1 MAETVTWKR
10 NRIGRGVHM
19 VGTFTSSGTE
29 VDINTSVRR
38 VRWATLQGQ
47 DTDDNECGL
56 SRNAVANTDGGTS
69 YGTLHFESVT
79 AAKIYN
85 VIVMGR

>member
-1 MAETVTWKR
+1 MAETVSWKR

-19 VGTFTSSGTE
+19 VGTFISSGTT
-29 VDINTSVRR
+29 VDINTGMRR

-47 DTDDNECGL
+47 TTDNNECGL
-56 SRNAVANTDGGTS
+56 SRNAVANTDGGTA
-69 YGTLHFESVT
+69 YGTLHFENVT
-79 AAKIYN
+79 AARVYN